1 MNVTPTIQGREYW
14 LSLEQLANSPEFAER
29 AGKEF
34 QQYDP
39 DEISSMS
46 RRKFMRLMAGSMAL
60 AGLTLSGCRRYPEE
74 KIAPH
79 SKQPEGRIPG
89 TTVQYAT
96 SYDIGGVSHGV
107 MATSYD
113 GRPIKIEGNALH
125 PVSLGATDAAAQASV
140 LDLYDPERSRTVIK
154 EAGLQT
160 RGTFQKTTWEDFSAA
175 SIANLESLKAAQGEG
190 LAILS
195 EATSSITVAAAKA
208 KLLAAY
214 PKAQWFEYEPITGDT
229 IGEGAKL
236 AFGKPLRPLLH
247 LAKAKIIASFD
258 ADLFGQHPA
267 KLKHARDWAIG
278 RKSADEGVMN
288 RLYVAESRYS
298 VTGGVADERM
308 AIKPSH
314 TLAVLSAIASKLGV
328 EGATAS
334 PLTERETRFADL
346 LVADL
351 KREAG
356 NSVIAV
362 GHMHGPAVHALAFRI
377 NAHLGAI
384 GNTITFIE
392 PQGGPRESHLASIK
406 ALTALLNAGGKVS
419 TLVILGGNP
428 VYDAPADLDFASAI
442 KKVKTTVHLSVFANE
457 TSVACSWQLPR
468 AHYLESWGDGRAW
481 DGTISIAQP
490 LILPLYEGKSV
501 AELVAFLA
509 DGKWSDGYDLI
520 RAALV
525 SVLPKDQ
532 FEKAWRRAI
541 HDGIIKGSG
550 AAPVAVTMLR
560 GKPLETATSSNSAAF
575 TAAAPAPA
583 TDSFELVFHASEIHD
598 GRFAH
603 NGWLQESPD
612 PMTKLTW
619 DNAALISKADADAKS
634 IRTGDVITIEVS
646 GRKLDIVAYIMPGQ
660 PRGVIALSLGY
671 GRSVAGHIG
680 TNVGFN
686 TYTLRTTQGFDH
698 VTGATI
704 SNTGKRY
711 ALAMTQDHHIIDAI
725 GFKGREQRVGEKGHS
740 GTIIKDESLAVY
752 KKDKHFVHKDSH
764 SNIALQLFN
773 PPAKSEADHA
783 WGMAVDMSSC
793 IGCNACVIACQAE
806 NNIPIVGKDQV
817 IVNREMHWLR
827 IDRYFKGSM
836 DDEEPQVV
844 HQPMMCVHCENAPCE
859 QVCPVAATVHDT
871 EGLNTMV
878 YNRCIGTR
886 YCSNNCPYKVR
897 RFNYFDFHSKD
908 PRGGFPMPWL
918 GIPDTQQR
926 ESIDPIKQMVYN
938 PQVTVRMRGVM
949 EKCTYCVQR
958 IQAAKI
964 TRRNKGEEVQD
975 GDVIT
980 ACQSICPTQAIVF
993 GDLNDKNSKVSKAH
1007 ENNRAYSVLAE
1018 LNIRPRTKYLG
1029 RVRNPAEAADKA

>member
-14 LSLEQLANSPEFAER
+14 LSLEQLANSPEFVER
-29 AGKEF
+29 AGNEF

-74 KIAPH
+74 KISPH
-79 SKQPEGRIPG
+79 ARQPEGRIPG

-96 SYDIGGVSHGV
+96 SYEIGGVSHGV
-107 MATSYD
+107 LATSYD

-125 PVSLGATDAAAQASV
+125 PVSLGATDASAQASV
-140 LDLYDPERSRTVIK
+140 LELYDPERSRTVM
-154 EAGLQT
+154 T
-160 RGTFQKTTWEDFSAA
+160 RGKEGSWLKSSWETFNQVASTEFAALKTSE
-175 SIANLESLKAAQGEG
+175 GEG
-190 LAILS
+190 IAILS
-195 EATSSITVAAAKA
+195 EATSSLTVAAAKA
-208 KLLAAY
+208 RLLAAY
-214 PKAQWFEYEPITGDT
+214 PKAQWFEYEPISGDT

-236 AFGKPLRPLLH
+236 AFGKPVRPILH
-247 LAKAKIIASFD
+247 LTKAKIIASFD

-267 KLKHARDWAIG
+267 KLKHARDWAVG
-278 RKSADEGVMN
+278 RRSADEGVMN

-314 TLAVLSAIASKLGV
+314 TLAVLTAIAAKLGV

-334 PLTERETRFADL
+334 QLTERETRFVDL

-351 KREAG
+351 KREGA
-356 NSVIAV
+356 NSVVTV
-362 GHMHGPAVHALAFRI
+362 GHMHAPAVHALAFRI

-384 GNTITFIE
+384 GGTISFID
-392 PQGGPRESHLASIK
+392 PQGSPRDSHLASIK
-406 ALTALLNAGGKVS
+406 ALTESLNAGKVS

-428 VYDAPADLDFASAI
+428 VYDAPADLDFASAL
-442 KKVKTTVHLSVFANE
+442 KKAKSAIHLSLFANE
-457 TSVACSWQLPR
+457 TSAACAWQLPR

-509 DGKWSDGYDLI
+509 DGKWTDGYDLI
-520 RAALV
+520 RSAMA
-525 SVLPKDQ
+525 SVLPKEQ

-541 HDGIIKGSG
+541 HDGIVKGSG
-550 AAPVAVTMLR
+550 AQPVALTMLR
-560 GKPLETATSSNSAAF
+560 GKPLETATSTNSASA
-575 TAAAPAPA
+575 TAAAPAA
-583 TDSFELVFHASEIHD
+583 DSFELVFHASELHD
-598 GRFAH
+598 GRFAN
-603 NGWLQESPD
+603 NGWLQEAPD

-634 IRTGDVITIEVS
+634 IRTGDVITIEVA

-671 GRSVAGHIG
+671 GRSVSGHIG
-680 TNVGFN
+680 TGVGFN
-686 TYTLRTTQGFDH
+686 TYAIRTTQGFDH

-704 SNTGKRY
+704 TNTGKRY

-725 GFKGREQRVGEKGHS
+725 GFKGREARVGEKGQS
-740 GTIIKDESLAVY
+740 GSIIKDASLAEY
-752 KKDKHFVHKDSH
+752 KKDKHFVHKDEH
-764 SNIALQLFN
+764 GNIALQLFN

-793 IGCNACVIACQAE
+793 IGCNACVISCQAE

-817 IVNREMHWLR
+817 IVNREMHWIR
-827 IDRYFKGSM
+827 IDRYFKGAI

-897 RFNYFDFHSKD
+897 RFNYFDFHAKD

-918 GIPDTQQR
+918 AMPDTQQR
-926 ESIDPIKQMVYN
+926 EGIDPIKQMVYN
-938 PQVTVRMRGVM
+938 PEVTVRMRGVM

-958 IQAAKI
+958 IQSAKI
-964 TRRNKGEEVQD
+964 SRRNKGETLQD
-975 GDVIT
+975 GDVVS
-980 ACQSICPTQAIVF
+980 ACQSVCPTQAIVF
-993 GDLNDKNSKVSKAH
+993 GDLNDKNSKVRKAH
-1007 ENNRAYSVLAE
+1007 DNNRAYSVLGE
-1018 LNIRPRTKYLG
+1018 LNVRPRTQYLG
-1029 RVRNPAEAADKA
+1029 RVRNPAEQSTKA